1 MSVHGVGLADIEVG
15 WKRLATLLFFYPI
28 ILSAVLAQAP
38 AEDRFLRF
46 DIGETEEG
54 DIFYQEF
61 DGTYSFDL
69 GASLASAKSFQQAT
83 LLIRFRTTEKRPFM
97 TLFSCSGTQ
106 TNKPAS
112 AVTLGINERGQIIY
126 RGRNLSE
133 QEFSATAGFG
143 FNDGVWHTAVLST
156 GAKGTRLYVD
166 GQAHAQIPH
175 TDFLNF
181 LEAPT
186 EMRIGVSRFAAEPR
200 ERWLFVGGVDLV
212 EILDQELDADT
223 VREASDQTKTL
234 AYQKA
239 YTIPMKELTGRISPL
254 VVDREPGV
262 ALGPVSSALFP
273 DGQTVVALYSGPEG
287 QTFWRRSDNLGRRW
301 GPRQAGPQT
310 EPGAVPSLK
319 QVGDRLLMMHG
330 VPRQPGGIRTS
341 WLTAQADANWR
352 TGGTWAGPTG
362 PASLDVGSS
371 LLPAESGSSRRMLF
385 HDGEG
390 RALASTLSFENGR
403 ENWSLP
409 ERFLPV
415 SGKLLGAPV
424 AIPSP
429 DGKRLALI
437 QPSLDGKGPSYV
449 SFSGN
454 GGQTFTA
461 PIELPATLHGD
472 KHIAVN
478 DPQSKR
484 LLIVFRDRTPLP
496 FTRDRGDWVA
506 WVGSFDDLLRGRK
519 GKYRVR
525 LMNDWDQFGIG
536 RSGVVVNDD
545 KRSKDRGT
553 FVVTGS
559 GRWALGEEP
568 YIISFRFKLSDLDRL
583 PNAK

>member
-1 MSVHGVGLADIEVG
+1 MGL
-15 WKRLATLLFFYPI
+15 LASLPAP
-28 ILSAVLAQAP
+28 SLAQQAP
-38 AEDRFLRF
+38 VEDRFLRF

-69 GASLASAKSFQQAT
+69 GASLASAKTFEQAT
-83 LLIRFRTTEKRPFM
+83 LLIRFKTTEKRPFM

-106 TNKPAS
+106 TNQPAS
-112 AVTLGINERGQIIY
+112 AVTLGINEAGQIIY
-126 RGRNLSE
+126 RGRNLAE
-133 QEFSATAGFG
+133 EEFAATAGFG

-175 TDFLNF
+175 ADFLNF

-200 ERWLFVGGVDLV
+200 ERWMFVGGVDVV
-212 EILDQELDADT
+212 EILDQELDAET

-239 YTIPMKELTGRISPL
+239 YKIPMKELTGRLSPL

-262 ALGPVSSALFP
+262 ALGPVATAMFP
-273 DGQTVVALYSGPEG
+273 DGQTVVAMYPGPDG
-287 QTFWRRSDNLGRRW
+287 QTFFRQSDNLGRRW
-301 GPRQAGPQT
+301 GPRRTGPRV
-310 EPGAVPSLK
+310 EPGAVPALHLVD
-319 QVGDRLLMMHG
+319 QRLVMMHG

-341 WLTAQADANWR
+341 WLTKPSAAAQGTWSK
-352 TGGTWAGPTG
+352 GGTWAGPTG
-362 PASLDVGSS
+362 PASFDVGSS
-371 LLPAESGSSRRMLF
+371 LLPAGPASQYRMFF
-385 HDGEG
+385 HDGRG

-415 SGKLLGAPV
+415 SGKTLGAPV
-424 AIPSP
+424 SIPSP

-437 QPSLDGKGPSYV
+437 QPSLDRKGPSYV

-461 PIELPATLHGD
+461 PIELPSTLHGD
-472 KHIAVN
+472 NHIALTE
-478 DPQSKR
+478 PQSKR
-484 LLIVFRDRTPLP
+484 LLIVFRDRSSLP

-525 LMNDWDQFGIG
+525 LMNDWDEFGIG
-536 RSGVVVNDD
+536 RSGVVVNSD

-559 GRWALGEEP
+559 GRWALGEAP

-583 PNAK
+583 PNVK